1 MDSLTSEQA
10 PKQAVWFRILVVL
23 AFLIV
28 FLVGIKLLGSSFK
41 MVGKDTAKSLFE
53 GLNNPFAGLAV
64 GILATVLV
72 QSSSVTTSVV
82 VGLVGGGELTV
93 GAAVPV
99 IMGANIGTSV
109 TNTLVSIGHI
119 TRNAEFKRAFAGAT
133 MHDFFNLMAVAFLLP
148 IELATGFLQ
157 KTAEAMTGVLAG
169 TGGVAYKSPI
179 KVFIGTISK
188 FFIKIFESIGLS
200 GWPMATIT
208 LLLGLAFIILALIFI
223 TKTMRALL
231 AGRLEQALNRALGRS
246 GILAMGV
253 GVIMT
258 VAVQSS
264 SITTS
269 LLIPLI
275 GAGVLSL
282 EVAFPITLG
291 ANIGTTIT
299 AMLAALA
306 ADKSGGLTIALVHLL
321 FNCAGIL
328 IFYPIPAIRH
338 IPIRLA
344 EGLGNLA
351 VRNRAYVLA
360 YIVIVFVLLPLV
372 GILLFRG

>member
-1 MDSLTSEQA
+1 MDSLATGNSS
-10 PKQAVWFRILVVL
+10 KSGVWLRILAVL
-23 AFLIV
+23 AFLII
-28 FLVGIKLLGSSFK
+28 FLVGIKLLGGSFK

-53 GLNNPFAGLAV
+53 GLSNPFAGLAV

-93 GAAVPV
+93 DVAVPV

-109 TNTLVSIGHI
+109 TNTIVSIGHI
-119 TRNAEFKRAFAGAT
+119 TRNAEFRRAFAGAT
-133 MHDFFNLMAVAFLLP
+133 MHDFFNLMAVALLLP

-157 KTAEAMTGVLAG
+157 KAATSMTEVLAG
-169 TGGVAYKSPI
+169 GGGVAYKSPI
-179 KVFIGTISK
+179 KVFIGHIAK
-188 FFIKIFESIGLS
+188 FFIKIFESLGLS
-200 GWPMATIT
+200 GWPMAIVM
-208 LLLGLAFIILALIFI
+208 LIFGLAFIIIALIFI
-223 TKTMRALL
+223 TKIMRALL
-231 AGRLEQALNRALGRS
+231 AGRLEQTLNRALGRS
-246 GILAMGV
+246 GIIAMAV
-253 GVIMT
+253 GIIMT

-269 LLIPLI
+269 LLVPLI

-299 AMLAALA
+299 ALLAAMA

-321 FNCAGIL
+321 FNCIGIL
-328 IFYPIPAIRH
+328 VFYPFPPLRRIPL
-338 IPIRLA
+338 RLA

-351 VRNRAYVLA
+351 VKNRAYVLA
-360 YIVIVFVLLPLV
+360 YIGVVFVVLPLV